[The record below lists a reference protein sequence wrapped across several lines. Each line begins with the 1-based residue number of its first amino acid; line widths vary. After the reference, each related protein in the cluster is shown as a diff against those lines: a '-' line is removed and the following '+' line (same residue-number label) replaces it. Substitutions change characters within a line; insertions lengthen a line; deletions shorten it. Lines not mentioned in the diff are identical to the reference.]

1 MKKQKP
7 KIAIVR
13 GKFLNKYEMQI
24 FEPLVSKFD
33 ITGFGSLKP
42 FHDKYAFPVIKLPSP
57 MDLPE
62 FPYKMPILNRLFIDA
77 QYLFG
82 LEEKLKGFDIAHSAE
97 SYYRY
102 TQQCLNAKKKGY
114 VKKVIA
120 TVLENIPFNNEGI
133 WGRKN
138 FKKRSRLELDHII
151 ALTNKTKDA
160 LILEGA
166 DPKKITVISHGIN
179 TSIFKPRS
187 IVKTSSNARASE
199 DKQKSKFDVNILFT
213 GRLEF
218 YKGIFDVVKA
228 AEILLKN
235 RDLKSYNLTFTF
247 IGNGTKK
254 KKLLQLEEKLKIEKF
269 IIHKEVSYDKMPEEY
284 NSADI
289 FIAPSK
295 PIPTYEEQYCTVLL
309 EAQASGLSIV
319 TTKSGG
325 IPENVGD
332 AAILVEQGD
341 YKAMANEL
349 KLFILNP
356 KRRMEFS
363 KKARK
368 RAETVHDA
376 KIIAKKL
383 SDLYESIL

>member
-1 MKKQKP
+1 MKKEKP
-7 KIAIVR
+7 KVAIIR

-24 FEPLVSKFD
+24 FEPLASKFN
-33 ITGFGSLKP
+33 ITAFGSLIP
-42 FHDKYAFPVIKLPSP
+42 FHDKFNFPVVKLPSP
-57 MDLPE
+57 MDLPD
-62 FPYKMPILNRLFIDA
+62 FPYKIPILNRLFIDA

-97 SYYRY
+97 SYYHY

-138 FKKRSRLELDHII
+138 FKRRARLELDHII
-151 ALTNKTKDA
+151 ALTNLTKKT

-166 DPKKITVISHGIN
+166 DPSKITVISHGIN
-179 TSIFKPRS
+179 TSAFQP
-187 IVKTSSNARASE
+187 
-199 DKQKSKFDVNILFT
+199 KSKIKMQPFDFAQGKNSKLNEVNILFA
-213 GRLEF
+213 GRLEY
-218 YKGIFDVVKA
+218 YKGVFDVARA
-228 AEILLKN
+228 AKILLNDKN
-235 RDLKSYNLTFTF
+235 LKSYKLTFTF
-247 IGNGTKK
+247 VGNGTQKN
-254 KKLLQLEEKLKIEKF
+254 KLLELEKELGIEKF
-269 IIHKEVSYDKMPEEY
+269 IIHKEVAYSRIPDEY
-284 NSADI
+284 KQSDI

-295 PIPTYEEQYCTVLL
+295 PIPTYEEQYCTALL
-309 EAQASGLSIV
+309 EAQAAGLPIV

-332 AAILVEQGD
+332 AAVLVEPGD
-341 YKAMANEL
+341 YESMAQEL

-356 KRRMEFS
+356 KKRIEFS

-376 KIIAKKL
+376 KIIARKL
-383 SDLYESIL
+383 SNLYESLI

>member
-1 MKKQKP
+1 MKK

-13 GKFLNKYEMQI
+13 GKYLNKYEMQI

-138 FKKRSRLELDHII
+138 FKKRARLELDHII
-151 ALTNKTKDA
+151 ALTNKTKEA

-166 DPKKITVISHGIN
+166 DPGKITIIGHGIN
-179 TSIFKPRS
+179 TLIFKPRS

-247 IGNGTKK
+247 VGNGSQKK
-254 KKLLQLEEKLKIEKF
+254 NLLQYEKELGIEKF
-269 IIHKEVSYDKMPEEY
+269 IIHKEVSYDKMPYEY
-284 NSADI
+284 YLADI